1 VIRDAEPRSPRLLKR
16 LGEIARGRSEGDS
29 AAAAARA
36 GAEPVA
42 EAGRSRMAVGI
53 EEILPGGEL
62 ESVFGRVF
70 LHERLR
76 SAVERS
82 PGRWAKPKRGQ
93 RAKVR
98 VGPRWMWEA
107 DPDPWRWDLDPETGR
122 PAVSDDPPES
132 LAPEVLHEELERLL
146 RVPFERV
153 VYLDLE
159 TGGLGSSCIFLAGIM
174 RWVGEDYV
182 LRQYFARH
190 YGEEAA
196 LIERLAEELVTADAV
211 VTFNGKSFDVPLLRE
226 RAARHLVSVSVPAVH
241 ADLLHHSR
249 AAWRG
254 KVPNCRLTTLEAYVC
269 QRRRSGDV
277 PGDEVPG
284 LYHGF
289 VRDGGG
295 ERLIPVFHHNLLDV
309 ITMDELLRRL
319 I

>member
-1 VIRDAEPRSPRLLKR
+1 LIREAEPRSGKLLRRLAD
-16 LGEIARGRSEGDS
+16 IARRRSEDIPPES
-29 AAAAARA
+29 VPEPATPARS
-36 GAEPVA
+36 PI
-42 EAGRSRMAVGI
+42 GI

-62 ESVFGRVF
+62 VSPMGRVF

-76 SAVERS
+76 SAIERS
-82 PGRWAKPKRGQ
+82 PGRWLKPKRGR

-98 VGPRWMWEA
+98 PGPAWMWEE
-107 DPDPWRWDLDPETGR
+107 DPDPWRWELNPETGV
-122 PAVSDDPPES
+122 PDEEPDN
-132 LAPEVLHEELERLL
+132 LAPEVLHDELERLL
-146 RVPFERV
+146 RVPFDRV
-153 VYLDLE
+153 LYLDLE
-159 TGGLGSSCIFLAGIM
+159 TGGLGSSCIFLAGTM
-174 RWVGEDYV
+174 RWIGEDYV

-196 LIERLAEELVTADAV
+196 LIAHLAEDLRQAEAV

-226 RAARHLVSVSVPAVH
+226 RGARHLIQVPAPMLH

-249 AAWRG
+249 AAWKG
-254 KVPNCRLTTLEAYVC
+254 KVPNCRLTTLEAYIC

-284 LYHGF
+284 IYHSY

-295 ERLIPVFHHNLLDV
+295 DRLIPVFHHNLLDV

>member
-1 VIRDAEPRSPRLLKR
+1 MIREAEPRSGKLLRRLA
-16 LGEIARGRSEGDS
+16 EIARRRSEDATCAPE
-29 AAAAARA
+29 AAA
-36 GAEPVA
+36 EPLQVRVPI
-42 EAGRSRMAVGI
+42 GV

-62 ESVFGRVF
+62 ESSFGRVF

-76 SAVERS
+76 STVERA
-82 PGRWAKPKRGQ
+82 PGRWAKPKRGR
-93 RAKVR
+93 RARVR
-98 VGPRWMWEA
+98 PGPHWMWEE
-107 DPDPWRWDLDPETGR
+107 DPDPWRWELNPETGE
-122 PAVSDDPPES
+122 ALASDEPET
-132 LAPEVLHEELERLL
+132 LAPEVLHDELERLL
-146 RVPFERV
+146 RVPFDRV
-153 VYLDLE
+153 LYLDLE
-159 TGGLGSSCIFLAGIM
+159 TGGLGSSCIFLAGTM
-174 RWVGEDYV
+174 RWIGEDYV

-196 LIERLAEELVTADAV
+196 LIDRLAEDLGEADAV

-226 RAARHLVSVSVPAVH
+226 RGARHLVRVPVPPVH

-249 AAWRG
+249 AAWKG
-254 KVPNCRLTTLEAYVC
+254 KVPNCRLTTLEAYIC

-284 LYHGF
+284 LYHTF

-295 ERLIPVFHHNLLDV
+295 DRLIPVFHHNLLDV

>member
-1 VIRDAEPRSPRLLKR
+1 VIRDAEPRSAWLNKR
-16 LGEIARGRSEGDS
+16 LGEIARGRSEAGEPS
-29 AAAAARA
+29 AAPAPAH
-36 GAEPVA
+36 P
-42 EAGRSRMAVGI
+42 SRTPIGV

-62 ESVFGRVF
+62 ESPFGRVF

-98 VGPRWMWEA
+98 IGPRWMWEA
-107 DPDPWRWDLDPETGR
+107 EPDPWRWDLDLETGK
-122 PAVSDDPPES
+122 PAGGEEPCDS

-159 TGGLGSSCIFLAGIM
+159 TGGLGSSCIFLAGTM
-174 RWVGEDYV
+174 RWIGEDYV

-196 LIERLAEELVTADAV
+196 LIERLAADLASADAV

-226 RAARHLVSVSVPAVH
+226 RAARHLISISVPGVH

-254 KVPNCRLTTLEAYVC
+254 KVPNCRLTTLEAYIC

-295 ERLIPVFHHNLLDV
+295 DRLIPVFHHNLLDV

>member
-1 VIRDAEPRSPRLLKR
+1 VIRNAEPRSGSLLRRLA
-16 LGEIARGRSEGDS
+16 EITRRRNEGL
-29 AAAAARA
+29 
-36 GAEPVA
+36 GAEPSVA
-42 EAGRSRMAVGI
+42 AEPGARSRVPVGV

-62 ESVFGRVF
+62 TSPFGRVF
-70 LHERLR
+70 LHERFR
-76 SAVERS
+76 SGIERS

-93 RAKVR
+93 RMKVR
-98 VGPRWMWEA
+98 PGPNWMLEA
-107 DPDPWRWDLDPETGR
+107 DPDPWRWELNPETGE
-122 PAVSDDPPES
+122 AFEEAET
-132 LAPEVLHEELERLL
+132 LTPEVLHDELERLL

-159 TGGLGSSCIFLAGIM
+159 TGGLGSSCIFLAGTM
-174 RWVGEDYV
+174 RWTGEDYV
-182 LRQYFARH
+182 LKQYFARH

-196 LIERLAEELVTADAV
+196 LIERLSEDLSAADAV

-226 RAARHLVSVSVPAVH
+226 RAARHLVTVAVPPIH

-249 AAWRG
+249 AAWKG
-254 KVPNCRLTTLEAYVC
+254 KVPNCRLTTLEAYIC

-284 LYHGF
+284 LYHAY

-295 ERLIPVFHHNLLDV
+295 DRLIPVFHHNLLDV